1 MDTWARKTLA
11 RLRGWRFFTPVLYG
25 TLILLALLFYG
36 LGDGWFQA
44 APRDGPQAKEETL
57 EARLEDIL
65 STVRG
70 AGRVRVLVTYATAG
84 ERVAAT
90 VSTLDESVSETSGG
104 TTATR
109 SEQSREMKQPATV
122 STRDASSSETSGGTT
137 ATRTEQSREMRQP
150 ATVSTEGGQSP
161 IILVE
166 REPEI
171 RGVIVVAEGAAD
183 PAVRLSLQRAVQAV
197 TGVSL
202 SCIEVFEMN
211 YPS

>member
-1 MDTWARKTLA
+1 MARIKA
-11 RLRGWRFFTPVLYG
+11 IVDRLRGWKYFPWAAYG
-25 TLILLALLFYG
+25 TLLLLAGFFYG
-36 LGDGWFQA
+36 LGEGWFQG
-44 APRDGPQAKEETL
+44 APRDGPVSPEATL
-57 EARLEDIL
+57 ENRLEDIL
-65 STVRG
+65 CTVRG
-70 AGRVRVLVTYATAG
+70 AGKVRVLITYATAG

-109 SEQSREMKQPATV
+109 SEQSREM
-122 STRDASSSETSGGTT
+122 
-137 ATRTEQSREMRQP
+137 RQP
-150 ATVSTEGGQSP
+150 ATVTTEGGQSP

-183 PAVRLSLQRAVQAV
+183 PSVRLSLQRAVQAV

>member
-1 MDTWARKTLA
+1 MGGTRFKTA
-11 RLRGWRFFTPVLYG
+11 WDRFRSWRFFSMAVYG
-25 TLILLALLFYG
+25 TLLLVAVFFYG
-36 LGDGWFQA
+36 IGDGWFQA
-44 APRDGPQAKEETL
+44 APRDGPAASSEPL
-57 EARLEDIL
+57 EQRLEDIL
-65 STVRG
+65 STMRG
-70 AGRVRVLVTYATAG
+70 AGKVRVLITYATAG

-122 STRDASSSETSGGTT
+122 A
-137 ATRTEQSREMRQP
+137 
-150 ATVSTEGGQSP
+150 TEGGQSP

-183 PAVRLSLQRAVQAV
+183 PTVRLSLQRAVQAV
-197 TGVSL
+197 TGVPL

>member
-1 MDTWARKTLA
+1 MDKAWAQKTVE
-11 RLRGWRFFTPVLYG
+11 RIRNWRYFSAALYG
-25 TLILLALLFYG
+25 GLILLAVFFYG
-36 LGDGWFQA
+36 MGDGWFQA
-44 APRDGPQAKEETL
+44 APRDGPIKTRETL
-57 EARLEDIL
+57 ESRLEDIL
-65 STVRG
+65 SSVRG
-70 AGRVRVLVTYATAG
+70 AGRVRVLVTNATAG

-109 SEQSREMKQPATV
+109 SEQSREM
-122 STRDASSSETSGGTT
+122 
-137 ATRTEQSREMRQP
+137 RQP
-150 ATVSTEGGQSP
+150 ATISTEGGQSP

-171 RGVIVVAEGAAD
+171 RGVIVVAEGGAD

-197 TGVSL
+197 TGGSL

>member
-1 MDTWARKTLA
+1 MKGTQAHRIWERI
-11 RLRGWRFFTPVLYG
+11 RSWRYFYG
-25 TLILLALLFYG
+25 AVYGSLLLVAILFYG
-36 LGDGWFQA
+36 MGDGWFKA
-44 APRDGPQAKEETL
+44 SSPRDGPTAAEATL
-57 EARLEDIL
+57 ETRLEDIL
-65 STVRG
+65 CRVRG
-70 AGRVRVLVTYATAG
+70 AGKVRVLITYSTAG

-109 SEQSREMKQPATV
+109 SEQSREM
-122 STRDASSSETSGGTT
+122 
-137 ATRTEQSREMRQP
+137 RQP
-150 ATVSTEGGQSP
+150 ATISTEGGQSP

-183 PAVRLSLQRAVQAV
+183 PVVRLNLQRAVQAV
-197 TGVSL
+197 TGVPL
-202 SCIEVFEMN
+202 SCIEVFEMD

>member
-1 MDTWARKTLA
+1 M
-11 RLRGWRFFTPVLYG
+11 
-25 TLILLALLFYG
+25 LLAILFYG
-36 LGDGWFQA
+36 VGEGWFKGE
-44 APRDGPQAKEETL
+44 PRAGPSREEETL
-57 EARLEDIL
+57 EAKLENTL
-65 STVRG
+65 SSIRG
-70 AGRVRVLVTYATAG
+70 AGRVRVLITYATAG

-90 VSTLDESVSETSGG
+90 VSTMDESVSETSGG

-109 SEQSREMKQPATV
+109 SEQSRQ
-122 STRDASSSETSGGTT
+122 
-137 ATRTEQSREMRQP
+137 MRQP
-150 ATVSTEGGQSP
+150 ATISTEGGQSP

-183 PAVRLSLQRAVQAV
+183 PGARLNLQRAVQAV

>member
-1 MDTWARKTLA
+1 MYGTRIKKALG
-11 RLRGWRFFTPVLYG
+11 RLRSWRFFPVALYG
-25 TLILLALLFYG
+25 SLFLLAGLFYG
-36 LGDGWFQA
+36 IGEGWFQA
-44 APRDGPQAKEETL
+44 APRDGPGAAEITL

-90 VSTLDESVSETSGG
+90 VSTLDESVSESSGG
-104 TTATR
+104 ATATR
-109 SEQSREMKQPATV
+109 S
-122 STRDASSSETSGGTT
+122 
-137 ATRTEQSREMRQP
+137 EQSREMRQP
-150 ATVSTEGGQSP
+150 ATVSTDGGQSP

-166 REPEI
+166 KEPEI

-183 PAVRLSLQRAVQAV
+183 PSVRLSLQRAVQAV

-202 SCIEVFEMN
+202 SSIEVFEMN

>member
-1 MDTWARKTLA
+1 MEGGWVKQAVERV
-11 RLRGWRFFTPVLYG
+11 RGWRFFSVALYG
-25 TLILLALLFYG
+25 TLLLLAVLFYG
-36 LGDGWFQA
+36 AGDGWFRA
-44 APRDGPQAKEETL
+44 TPRDGPAAVETTL
-57 EARLEDIL
+57 ESRLEDIL

-70 AGRVRVLVTYATAG
+70 AGRVRVLITYSTAG

-90 VSTLDESVSETSGG
+90 VSTTDESVSETSGG

-109 SEQSREMKQPATV
+109 SEQSREMKQPATI
-122 STRDASSSETSGGTT
+122 
-137 ATRTEQSREMRQP
+137 
-150 ATVSTEGGQSP
+150 STEGGQSP

-166 REPEI
+166 KEPEI

-197 TGVSL
+197 TGAAL

>member
-1 MDTWARKTLA
+1 MDGAWVRKALKQI
-11 RLRGWRFFTPVLYG
+11 RGWRYFTVAAYG
-25 TLILLALLFYG
+25 ALLLLAVLFYG
-36 LGDGWFQA
+36 IGDGWFQA
-44 APRDGPQAKEETL
+44 SPRDGPPEAQESL
-57 EARLEDIL
+57 ESRLEGIL
-65 STVRG
+65 GAIRG

-90 VSTLDESVSETSGG
+90 VSTTDESVSETSGG

-109 SEQSREMKQPATV
+109 SEQSREM
-122 STRDASSSETSGGTT
+122 
-137 ATRTEQSREMRQP
+137 RQP
-150 ATVSTEGGQSP
+150 ATISTEGGQSP

-183 PAVRLSLQRAVQAV
+183 PGVRLDLQRAVQAV
-197 TGVSL
+197 TGVPL

>member
-1 MDTWARKTLA
+1 LDGTRIKKAFE
-11 RLRGWRFFTPVLYG
+11 RLRSWRFFPVALYG
-25 TLILLALLFYG
+25 SLFLLAGLFYCIG
-36 LGDGWFQA
+36 EGWFQA
-44 APRDGPQAKEETL
+44 APRDGPGAVETTL

-90 VSTLDESVSETSGG
+90 VSTLDESVSETSGVN
-104 TTATR
+104 TATR

-122 STRDASSSETSGGTT
+122 A
-137 ATRTEQSREMRQP
+137 
-150 ATVSTEGGQSP
+150 TEGGQSP

-183 PAVRLSLQRAVQAV
+183 PSVRLSLQRAVQAV

-202 SCIEVFEMN
+202 SSIEVFEMN

>member
-1 MDTWARKTLA
+1 MDGAWIKESFA
-11 RLRGWRFFTPVLYG
+11 RLRGWRYFPVALYG
-25 TLILLALLFYG
+25 GLILLAVLFYG
-36 LGDGWFQA
+36 MGEGWFQT
-44 APRDGPQAKEETL
+44 APRAGPAKAETTL

-90 VSTLDESVSETSGG
+90 VSTVDESVSETSGG
-104 TTATR
+104 ATATR
-109 SEQSREMKQPATV
+109 SEQSK
-122 STRDASSSETSGGTT
+122 
-137 ATRTEQSREMRQP
+137 EMRQP

-166 REPEI
+166 KEPEI

-197 TGVSL
+197 TGVPL

>member
-1 MDTWARKTLA
+1 MKGTGMKAVWD
-11 RLRGWRFFTPVLYG
+11 RLRSWKYASWVLYG
-25 TLILLALLFYG
+25 TLLLLAGFFYG
-36 LGDGWFQA
+36 LGEGWFQA
-44 APRDGPQAKEETL
+44 APR

-70 AGRVRVLVTYATAG
+70 AGKVRVLVTYATAG

-90 VSTLDESVSETSGG
+90 VSTLDESVSETSGVN
-104 TTATR
+104 TATR

-122 STRDASSSETSGGTT
+122 A
-137 ATRTEQSREMRQP
+137 
-150 ATVSTEGGQSP
+150 TEGGQSP

-197 TGVSL
+197 TGVPL

>member
-1 MDTWARKTLA
+1 MDIGQVKRAFERI
-11 RLRGWRFFTPVLYG
+11 RGWRWFSTVLYG
-25 TLILLALLFYG
+25 TLLLLALLCYG
-36 LGDGWFQA
+36 VGDGWFRTS
-44 APRDGPQAKEETL
+44 PRDGPTIVETTL
-57 EARLEDIL
+57 ESRLEDIL

-70 AGRVRVLVTYATAG
+70 AGRVRVLITYATAG

-90 VSTLDESVSETSGG
+90 VSTTDESVSETSGG

-109 SEQSREMKQPATV
+109 SEQSREMKQPATI
-122 STRDASSSETSGGTT
+122 
-137 ATRTEQSREMRQP
+137 
-150 ATVSTEGGQSP
+150 STEGGQSP

-166 REPEI
+166 KEPEI

-197 TGVSL
+197 TGVQL

>member
-1 MDTWARKTLA
+1 MKGTGMKAAWD
-11 RLRGWRFFTPVLYG
+11 RLRSWKYASWALYG
-25 TLILLALLFYG
+25 TLLLLAGFFYG
-36 LGDGWFQA
+36 LGEGWFQA
-44 APRDGPQAKEETL
+44 APRDGPAAAEVTL

-70 AGRVRVLVTYATAG
+70 AGKVRVLVTYATAG

-90 VSTLDESVSETSGG
+90 VSTTDESVSETSSGA
-104 TTATR
+104 TATR
-109 SEQSREMKQPATV
+109 SEQSREMKQPATISV
-122 STRDASSSETSGGTT
+122 D
-137 ATRTEQSREMRQP
+137 
-150 ATVSTEGGQSP
+150 GGQSP

-197 TGVSL
+197 TGVPL

>member
-1 MDTWARKTLA
+1 MSGTWAKKAFERV
-11 RLRGWRFFTPVLYG
+11 RGWRYFSAVLYG
-25 TLILLALLFYG
+25 ALLLLAALFYG
-36 LGDGWFQA
+36 LGDGWFRTA
-44 APRDGPQAKEETL
+44 APRDGPKQSQESL
-57 EARLEDIL
+57 ESRLEDIL

-70 AGRVRVLVTYATAG
+70 AGKVRVLVTYATAG

-109 SEQSREMKQPATV
+109 SEQSREM
-122 STRDASSSETSGGTT
+122 
-137 ATRTEQSREMRQP
+137 RQP
-150 ATVSTEGGQSP
+150 ATISTEGGQSP

-171 RGVIVVAEGAAD
+171 QGVIVVAEGAAD
-183 PAVRLSLQRAVQAV
+183 PAVRLNLQRAVQAV

>member
-1 MDTWARKTLA
+1 MDATWARRTLD
-11 RLRGWRFFTPVLYG
+11 RLRGWRYFMPAVYG
-25 TLILLALLFYG
+25 ALILLAILFYG
-36 LGDGWFQA
+36 VGDGWFRTA
-44 APRDGPQAKEETL
+44 SRSGPSVVQESLET
-57 EARLEDIL
+57 RLEDIL

-109 SEQSREMKQPATV
+109 SEQSRET
-122 STRDASSSETSGGTT
+122 
-137 ATRTEQSREMRQP
+137 RQP
-150 ATVSTEGGQSP
+150 ATVSTDSGQSP

-171 RGVIVVAEGAAD
+171 RGVIVVAAGAAD
-183 PAVRLSLQRAVQAV
+183 PVVRLSLQRAVQAV
-197 TGVSL
+197 TGVPL
-202 SCIEVFEMN
+202 SCIEVFEMD

>member
-1 MDTWARKTLA
+1 MDMTRIKKTVD
-11 RLRGWRFFTPVLYG
+11 RLRSWKYFTWTVYG
-25 TLILLALLFYG
+25 ALFLLAVFLYG

-44 APRDGPQAKEETL
+44 APRDGPKPALETL
-57 EARLEDIL
+57 ESRLEDIL
-65 STVRG
+65 GTVRG
-70 AGRVRVLVTYATAG
+70 AGRVRVLITYATAG

-90 VSTLDESVSETSGG
+90 VTTLDESVSETSGG
-104 TTATR
+104 TTASR
-109 SEQSREMKQPATV
+109 SEQSRQ
-122 STRDASSSETSGGTT
+122 
-137 ATRTEQSREMRQP
+137 MRQP
-150 ATVSTEGGQSP
+150 ATISTEGGQSP

-183 PAVRLSLQRAVQAV
+183 PTVRLSLQRAVQAV
-197 TGVSL
+197 TGVPL

>member
-1 MDTWARKTLA
+1 MKGMGIKAVWD
-11 RLRGWRFFTPVLYG
+11 RLRSWKYASLVLYG
-25 TLILLALLFYG
+25 TLLLLAGLFYG
-36 LGDGWFQA
+36 LGEGWFQA
-44 APRDGPQAKEETL
+44 APRDGPAAAEVTL

-70 AGRVRVLVTYATAG
+70 AGKVRVLVTYATAG

-90 VSTLDESVSETSGG
+90 VSTLDESVSETSGVNS
-104 TTATR
+104 ATR
-109 SEQSREMKQPATV
+109 S
-122 STRDASSSETSGGTT
+122 
-137 ATRTEQSREMRQP
+137 EQSREMRQP

-197 TGVSL
+197 TGVPL

>member
-1 MDTWARKTLA
+1 MGAAWVKRTFERVRHW
-11 RLRGWRFFTPVLYG
+11 RGFSAAVYG
-25 TLILLALLFYG
+25 ALVLLAVLFYG
-36 LGDGWFQA
+36 IGDGWFRSE
-44 APRDGPQAKEETL
+44 PRAGPSQTETTL
-57 EARLEDIL
+57 ESRLEDIL

-70 AGRVRVLVTYATAG
+70 AGKVRVLITYATAG

-109 SEQSREMKQPATV
+109 SEQSREM
-122 STRDASSSETSGGTT
+122 
-137 ATRTEQSREMRQP
+137 RQP
-150 ATVSTEGGQSP
+150 ATISTDSGQSP

-197 TGVSL
+197 TGVPL

>member
-1 MDTWARKTLA
+1 MKGTGMKAAWD
-11 RLRGWRFFTPVLYG
+11 RLRCWKYASWALYG
-25 TLILLALLFYG
+25 TLLLLAGFFYG
-36 LGDGWFQA
+36 LGEGWFQA
-44 APRDGPQAKEETL
+44 APRDGPTAAAEATL

-70 AGRVRVLVTYATAG
+70 AGKVRVLVTYATAG

-90 VSTLDESVSETSGG
+90 VSTLDESVSETSGVN
-104 TTATR
+104 TATR

-122 STRDASSSETSGGTT
+122 A
-137 ATRTEQSREMRQP
+137 
-150 ATVSTEGGQSP
+150 TEGGQSP

-197 TGVSL
+197 TGVPL

>member
-1 MDTWARKTLA
+1 MQGTQARKVWQ
-11 RLRGWRFFTPVLYG
+11 RIRSWRFFSGAVYG
-25 TLILLALLFYG
+25 LLLLMAILFYG
-36 LGDGWFQA
+36 IGDGWFRA
-44 APRDGPQAKEETL
+44 TPRDGPTVSEASLEE
-57 EARLEDIL
+57 RLEDIL
-65 STVRG
+65 G
-70 AGRVRVLVTYATAG
+70 KMRVLITYATAG

-109 SEQSREMKQPATV
+109 SEQSREM
-122 STRDASSSETSGGTT
+122 
-137 ATRTEQSREMRQP
+137 RQP

-161 IILVE
+161 IILME

-197 TGVSL
+197 TGVPL
-202 SCIEVFEMN
+202 SSIEVFEMN